1 MTASLVR
8 WPACLALAAGFSC
21 TVGLA
26 AEPQGT
32 REDDGKSLE
41 EVVVTAQKREERAVD
56 VPVVINSVSAQTLTD
71 QNLSGIREYYSRVPG
86 LNYDGDKTYSLSL
99 RGITTGNATNP
110 TLSILID
117 DVQYGAS
124 TVAGLGNSVFPD
136 FDPAMLERIEVLHGP
151 QGTLYGAASL
161 GGLIKFVTR
170 APDTERFSAR
180 VEGGVQSVKGGD
192 TGWGARGSV
201 NIPLMSDRMA
211 LRVSGFN
218 REDSAYID
226 NVHTGAEAK
235 DVNGTHI
242 RGGHAALLLKPLD
255 NISITLSALEQKR
268 NADFRTSTQVTVD
281 ANGVPTFTPQF
292 GRSKIDVADTS
303 DFGDQ
308 KLYSARAVIDFGG
321 VELTSITSYGKSRG
335 TNLQDLSTV
344 FFFLPFFYGQPGAS
358 VFIDDAAHTNKFSQE
373 LRLSG
378 KIADALDWR
387 GGVFYTREK
396 SSVDQ
401 ALTLFDSSGAF
412 IATAYDGLGP
422 NSYRERAVFGDVTM
436 HLAERLDLQAGA
448 RFAKNKQTS
457 GGTTVIDGPAQAVFG
472 PGGDAPDLDSRDHSF
487 TWALSPVYHITPDM
501 MAYLRIATG
510 YRPGG
515 PNGLFPGVATEF
527 GPDKVTNYEIGFKG
541 IAPDRS
547 FSWETALFQIDWKN
561 VQLQDTDAST
571 QFTYTTNG
579 GKARSRGA
587 ELAGQWKPT
596 PGLTIDATVTLM
608 KAELTET
615 LPSLA
620 GIDSLIGNSGDR
632 LPASAKFSSNLSIQQ
647 DFPISGELT
656 GFVGA
661 NWTRVGRRESA
672 LQLFVHDPSDP
683 TAPNSAAPRFGIP
696 GYSQID
702 LRAGVNYSADWHL
715 NLFVRN
721 VTDKKG
727 IVTADNRNGTSV
739 TFVNFL
745 TPRTIGF
752 SLAKEF

>member
-1 MTASLVR
+1 MIASFVR
-8 WPACLALAAGFSC
+8 RSTLFGVAAGFC
-21 TVGLA
+21 CVTGFA
-26 AEPQGT
+26 AEPQT
-32 REDDGKSLE
+32 SREDDGKSLE

-151 QGTLYGAASL
+151 QGTLYGASSL

-180 VEGGVQSVKGGD
+180 VEAGLQSTKGGD

-201 NIPLMSDRMA
+201 NIPLMSDRIA
-211 LRVSGFN
+211 LRVSGFD
-218 REDSAYID
+218 REDPEYID

-235 DVNGTHI
+235 DVNATHI

-268 NADFRTSTQVTVD
+268 NADFRTSTLVNVD
-281 ANGVPTFTPQF
+281 ANGVPTFEPTF
-292 GRSKIDVADTS
+292 GRNKIDVADTS

-308 KLYSARAVIDFGG
+308 KLYSARAVVDFGD
-321 VELTSITSYGKSRG
+321 VELTSITAYGKSRG

-344 FFFLPFFYGQPGAS
+344 FFFLPFFYGQPDAS

-373 LRLSG
+373 LRLNG
-378 KIADALDWR
+378 KVADSLDWR
-387 GGVFYTREK
+387 AGVFYTREK

-457 GGTTVIDGPAQAVFG
+457 GGSTVVDGPAQLVFG
-472 PGGDAPDLDSRDHSF
+472 PGGPAPDLDSRDHSF
-487 TWALSPVYHITPDM
+487 TWALSPVYHFTPDM
-501 MAYLRIATG
+501 MGYLRIATG

-527 GPDKVTNYEIGFKG
+527 GPDKVRNYEIGFKG
-541 IAPDRS
+541 IAPDRT
-547 FSWETALFQIDWKN
+547 FSWETALFQIEWQN

-587 ELAGQWKPT
+587 ELASEWRPMR
-596 PGLTIDATVTLM
+596 GLTVNATVTLM

-615 LPSLA
+615 LPIIA
-620 GIDSLIGNSGDR
+620 GIDSLIGNDGDR

-647 DFPISGELT
+647 DFPITGELT

-661 NWTRVGRRESA
+661 NWTRVGSRQSA
-672 LQLFVHDPSDP
+672 LRLNVNPPNDP
-683 TAPNSAAPRFGIP
+683 AAPRFGVP

-702 LRAGVNYSADWHL
+702 LRAGVNYNESWHL
-715 NLFVRN
+715 NMFVRN
-721 VTDKKG
+721 LTDKKG